1 MKDYVLITVIKGSN
15 RNAGPKA
22 PRDIDTILK
31 ETGKVETVL
40 LESKRHLDYPLFLR
54 LIEQLKRVRAEGRKA
69 ILQYPLQPFFFFEG
83 QELFKEAYSYLD
95 PERTVLWVHD
105 INKIRFPERPECRAE
120 LAWLQPFRHF
130 IVHNKAMEAYLR
142 EHLSLDSCIRNEMF
156 DYIVP
161 PANEPK
167 GRPAAPGSEPEP
179 RTEPGLRLHPGSGA
193 EPQLAFAGNLIHEK
207 SPFLYEL
214 EQEKM
219 RFRLNVYGKREEL
232 IKNAKICY
240 RGNFNADLLPRRLCG
255 DLGLIWDG
263 ALDSLEVNAYKNY
276 TRYNAPH
283 KFSCYMAA
291 GLPVVAWREAAIAE
305 AIRKYRVGYLIDS
318 LYEINGLDLSRYEE
332 FRENARAL
340 GQKVQSGYFTK
351 QVFAQIEGLW
361 DAV

>member
-207 SPFLYEL
+207 S
-214 EQEKM
+214 
-219 RFRLNVYGKREEL
+219 
-232 IKNAKICY
+232 
-240 RGNFNADLLPRRLCG
+240 LCG